1 MTQAYYRNSVRG
13 FLSDSNNFIK
23 GTLDSGSTQ
32 HAQIWTIQFDSWE
45 RSIEILKEHLSDI
58 CANYENANNWT
69 VLLEYEIP
77 RLLTRIDV
85 VIIADDLIFI
95 VEFKY
100 DRKFFEP
107 ADKRQVE
114 DYALDLKDFHLE
126 SRDKIIIPILL
137 APLAQTIPFIN
148 FKDTANLVQ
157 PTIKANE
164 RNLSTL
170 ILSSYELNH
179 NSANKSIAA
188 HEWENSAYSPTPTII
203 QAAQALFAGQKVE
216 AITKKGAENLSL
228 TTEYVLRV
236 IDDAKRENK
245 KMVCFVTGVPGA
257 GKTLVGLNIIHQDEF
272 VEKNK
277 SSTAYFSGN
286 GPLIEVLRE
295 ALARD
300 EFEREAILYRN
311 KQRTQKPS
319 KSISHQKI
327 ESKIQNIHKFIKD
340 NIRDEKAPFERIA
353 IFDEAQ
359 RCWDADNA
367 YNKAVQSRVQ
377 EKNPLRKS
385 EAEIIFEV
393 MDRHK
398 DWAVIIAL
406 VGNGQEINT
415 GEAGIGEWGRVLR
428 QKYNHW
434 QVHIS
439 PELLIRDQN
448 NSINALFNE
457 KPDNIDIQTNN
468 SLHLVVSQRSF
479 KANNLN
485 DWVNAVIDNKP
496 VIAKELYSLI
506 SDQYPIVTTRNLL
519 VAKEWLTAW
528 KQGNKRIGLVASSGG
543 LRLRPYGINTREV
556 INVPYW
562 FLNNDEDVRS
572 SYYLEIVATEYKI
585 QGLEIDRVGLCWDGD
600 LRRDGNKWGF
610 KNFNGT
616 KWANVNKEEDR
627 QFLLNKYRVLLTR
640 AREGMILW
648 VPEGDKD
655 DITRSPEI
663 YDPIFEYL
671 KSCGIG
677 EI

>member
-1 MTQAYYRNSVRG
+1 MSQAYYRNSVRG

-23 GTLDSGSTQ
+23 GNLDSGSTQ
-32 HAQIWTIQFDSWE
+32 HARIWTIQFDSWE
-45 RSIEILKEHLSDI
+45 RSIEILKTHLASI
-58 CANYENANNWT
+58 CSKNDCAYNWT

-85 VIIADDLIFI
+85 VIIADDLIFVI
-95 VEFKY
+95 EFKF
-100 DRKFFEP
+100 DRKVFEP

-114 DYALDLKDFHLE
+114 DYALDLKDFHLQ
-126 SRDKIIIPILL
+126 SRNKIIIPILL
-137 APLAQTIPFIN
+137 APLAQTIPFID
-148 FKDTANLVQ
+148 FKDDSNLVQ
-157 PTIKANE
+157 PTIKANDK
-164 RNLSTL
+164 NLSEL
-170 ILSSYELNH
+170 ILSSYQLH
-179 NSANKSIAA
+179 HKHANKNIIAID
-188 HEWENSAYSPTPTII
+188 WENSAYSPTPTII

-228 TTEYVLRV
+228 TTEYVLGI
-236 IDDAKRENK
+236 IDQAKHENK
-245 KMVCFVTGVPGA
+245 KVVCFVTGVPGA
-257 GKTLVGLNIIHQDEF
+257 GKTLVGLNIIHRDEF

-286 GPLIEVLRE
+286 GPLIAVLRE

-300 EFEREAILYRN
+300 EFEREDILYKN
-311 KQRTQKPS
+311 KQQSQKPS
-319 KSISHQKI
+319 KTISHQKI

-340 NIRDEKAPFERIA
+340 NIRSDKIPFERIT

-359 RCWDADNA
+359 RCWDADNF

-377 EKNPLRKS
+377 EKNPIRKS

-415 GEAGIGEWGRVLR
+415 GEAGIGEWGRILKE
-428 QKYNHW
+428 KYNHW

-439 PELLIRDQN
+439 PELLLGKSS

-457 KPDNIDIQTNN
+457 KPDIVDIQTNN
-468 SLHLVVSQRSF
+468 SLHLSVSQRSF

-485 DWVNAVIDNKP
+485 EWVNALIDNEP
-496 VIAKELYSLI
+496 VKAKELYSTI
-506 SDQYPIVTTRNLL
+506 RENYPIFITRDLL
-519 VAKEWLTAW
+519 QAKEWLT
-528 KQGNKRIGLVASSGG
+528 KLKHGNKRIGLVASSGG
-543 LRLRPYGINTREV
+543 LRLKPYGINTREE

-562 FLNNDEDVRS
+562 FLNDEDDVRS
-572 SYYLEIVATEYKI
+572 SFYLEIVATEYKI
-585 QGLEIDRVGLCWDGD
+585 QGLEIDWAGLCWDGD
-600 LRRDGNKWGF
+600 LRRDGEKWAYKSF
-610 KNFNGT
+610 TGT
-616 KWANVNKEEDR
+616 KWGNVNQSQDQ

-640 AREGMILW
+640 AREGMIIW
-648 VPEGDKD
+648 VPEGDTD
-655 DITRSPEI
+655 DITRSPKI

-671 KSCGIG
+671 IECGIK
-677 EI
+677 EL